1 MKKMKNISW
10 KRETYCEHNGNNTK
24 YNIKL
29 NHLYITFLNAYF
41 YQTSGLLDAV
51 P

>member
-1 MKKMKNISW
+1 MKNIW

-29 NHLYITFLNAYF
+29 NLLYITFLTAYF
-41 YQTSGLLDAV
+41 YQTSRLLDAV
-51 P
+51 S

>member
-1 MKKMKNISW
+1 MKNISW
-10 KRETYCEHNGNNTK
+10 KRETYCEHNGNDTK

-29 NHLYITFLNAYF
+29 NPLYITFLNAYF
-41 YQTSGLLDAV
+41 YQSSGLLNAV